1 MIVPDLRRKLAI
13 LLVFLAGCAV
23 IFGYLLVQAGVRLPG
38 TAQQQAYVT
47 LPDGFQLVPQS
58 DVREAGVKVGV
69 VTSVDYQLAGGGVR
83 SRVGL
88 ALDRPYRIF
97 RNASVELRTKTLVG
111 ENYLELT
118 PGTPAS
124 GPLPNGATLPLS
136 HAIPSVQLDQVLST
150 FDRATRARIQDDL
163 QSLGAGLAGH
173 GGDLSLTLGAAG
185 QTGRLGAEVLGTL
198 DRQRGQVGAVVH
210 DVSSVLQAFGDQTE
224 AVRTL
229 AVQADAAAGAAAS
242 RDAELASALEQLPGT
257 LAQARATVTQLGS
270 FAQRQ
275 TPVLADLTS
284 IARQATPLFTDLG
297 PTAART
303 RALFAALPAAMRQ
316 ARPLL
321 SQLVPLSRRLGPA
334 MVALDSLLAQADPAL
349 GYLAPFSKELGSFFA
364 DNGAALGGTDTS
376 GNFARVFPIVAASTF
391 AGLSP
396 LERKAIETLL
406 GAGIGGKSAAEGTN
420 PYPKPGTIADPQP
433 ASGTYPR
440 LTALPPASFR

>member
-1 MIVPDLRRKLAI
+1 MIVPDLRRKLAA

-58 DVREAGVKVGV
+58 DVREAGVKVGR
-69 VTSVDYQLAGGGVR
+69 VTGVDYQLTAGGVQ

-88 ALDRPYRIF
+88 ALDHPYRIY
-97 RNASVELRTKTLVG
+97 RNATVQLRTKTLVG

-118 PGTPAS
+118 PGTPAV
-124 GPLPNGATLPLS
+124 GPLPKGTTLPLS
-136 HAIPSVQLDQVLST
+136 HAIGSVQLDQVLST
-150 FDRATRARIQDDL
+150 FDPGTRARIQSDL
-163 QSLGAGLAGH
+163 QSLGAGLARR
-173 GGDLSLTLGAAG
+173 GGDLSLMLGAAG
-185 QTGRLGAEVLGTL
+185 QTGRLADSVLGTL
-198 DRQRGQVGAVVH
+198 DRQRGQVGAVVR
-210 DVSSVLQAFGDQTE
+210 DVSSVLQAFGDQTQ

-242 RDAELASALEQLPGT
+242 RDTELADALRQLPST
-257 LAQARATVTQLGS
+257 LTQARATVTQLGS

-275 TPVLADLTS
+275 TPVLADLTDVTK
-284 IARQATPLFTDLG
+284 QATPLLTDLG
-297 PTAART
+297 PTAERT
-303 RALFAALPAAMRQ
+303 RALFAALPQAMQQ

-321 SQLVPLSRRLGPA
+321 SQLVPLSRSLSPA
-334 MVALDSLLAQADPAL
+334 MVALDSLLTQADPAL
-349 GYLAPFSKELGSFFA
+349 AYLAPFSNELGSFFA
-364 DNGAALGGTDTS
+364 DNGAALGGTDAS

-406 GAGIGGKSAAEGTN
+406 GAGIGGKSAAEQTN
-420 PYPKPGTIADPQP
+420 PYPKPGTIGNPQP
-433 ASGTYPR
+433 ASGSYQR
-440 LTALPPASFR
+440 LK